1 MKKITKI
8 YTSILFILMLLVIT
22 TPNVINAYC
31 VQGNVMNWGSEANMH
46 DVSSREVPG
55 EYAGGLPEEFDN
67 DYAKDY
73 IMSAE
78 GYTEEEKQE
87 ALYALIDD
95 EYGLNDG
102 VDDGSG
108 QELYIKAMEYQNKI
122 LAEKGIIMTLTKGE
136 DAVTSFNGDNLIYGP
151 IYAKYPYG
159 EIETRRN
166 WGGFYYAFFDEAGN
180 NVSDKVKLCTLE
192 NGEYKEVESTLSTSE
207 KTNGYYKVTS
217 GEYSEVKLYLVVS
230 DRYLTKV
237 QMKACSFQIVK
248 KATIIRSEGWATV
261 PGGTWYCSYCRQMV
275 TKTVYHT
282 EDTDKQPASN
292 AKNMGEGQGK
302 KEKYSLTV
310 KCGSYVYNFRGYY
323 ECSGCGKSN
332 GSSGTHYKTVTKYR
346 YVKTYIWRWS
356 TTETKQRN
364 PNGCGK
370 VCHSYKGH
378 SYYCGQTYAGGTY
391 RSQAQERVEEKGEEE
406 EIINWAEL
414 EIELG
419 TTIEVEKNWEDYENS
434 YESRPENIEFNV
446 YRSIDK
452 QNWEELKVDVD
463 YKIVIKEKNESNWKI
478 LIAGLLKV
486 DKQGRE
492 YYFKVEEKPLD
503 YYDPTYPNGNYP
515 EFKDNPAYGY
525 ITINNKLKQVG
536 LGGYVWLDGQT
547 GIKPAIPNNGI
558 MDDSETRMKDIVVYL
573 YYRDPKTGTI
583 SKIAET
589 VTDENGH
596 YEFKDREIGFYYVEF
611 YYDGIHY
618 EDTVKI
624 ENGSSKAF
632 EDVANEI
639 SEENRRNTFN
649 NRFTTITYKKSNDG
663 TTLNYNYM
671 DRKSILITNDDQK
684 TTIKKEFQMT
694 AETPIELIKLNMDN
708 LNLGLITRGTD
719 LAISTD
725 VYDAKVKINGQT
737 TDYKFNTKDNS
748 IEIGTTETSEEVT
761 YNLNLYKS
769 DYNYRIRDYVNTQS
783 FQEKDYI
790 NAENPEG
797 LKTGSD
803 LNVYVI
809 YELNLQNQS
818 SKTTKV
824 NEVKYKYDEKY
835 NFVGLQNSS
844 YDIQDSGNILTLNLN
859 GLELKEGETKTLY
872 LVFEVNKTNN
882 NINLGE
888 YLNKAEITS
897 YSNDEGLIDCD
908 SQPGNFINDN
918 EIEDDSD
925 TAGGLKI
932 LLPTDLERKITGNVF
947 DKAGNKINDVIVQL
961 IEVKSY
967 NGKVYEYIWQETVSG
982 TGKGQR
988 LNGEG
993 TALEEYSYS
1002 KEDGYYEFRGM
1013 IAGDYIVRFIYG
1025 DGTTYDMTENV
1036 IKYNGQD
1043 YKSMPDTN
1051 YQAEWYNNSSYS
1063 EGATVA
1069 RDNEARRLETMSY
1082 GVEVDATKGVL
1093 LKLLNNVTPE
1103 TLNKTEKEIL
1113 ISAYK
1118 TIYGEDITNIT
1129 QDIINKLLKEQTL
1142 KNTWMCAETSKIKVT
1157 VDTEDQTNTATTIE
1171 VNGVTTTYKNSIANI
1186 NLGIELRPE
1195 TKIEL
1200 KKYITGFKLVAANGQ
1215 TLVNAYIDVNQYL
1228 DPDVTDISG
1237 KVEGLKDH
1245 VTILNTVWQYEVAP
1259 TDINTVVD
1267 GANLEFEYTLV
1278 VRNTGENDY
1287 LSEELANKYNTGSIE
1302 DYKTLLTNKA
1312 SEIKGTIREGTY
1324 RTQIGNSLGN
1334 SYYTGGTNTGKV
1346 LTEVLDIRDYVN
1358 NDLTFT
1364 TSGKVAIDEEAPK
1377 THRTLRDDYS
1387 MQTIELKTILKTT
1400 ESTGKMDNSGET
1412 KDAVMYK
1419 VILSKNP
1426 ISSTGNLNFEN
1437 YIAEVMK
1444 YTNAAGR
1451 RAMTSTP
1458 GNAEIVDAER
1468 REGKAHEIDEAD
1480 TGRIQVGAAT
1490 GEEENINYIIIIGVA
1505 LGIVVVAIGAY
1516 VIKKYII
1523 K

>member
-1 MKKITKI
+1 MKKIAKI
-8 YTSILFILMLLVIT
+8 CILILIILMTLGLAIS
-22 TPNVINAYC
+22 NVSEAYC
-31 VQGNVMNWGSEANMH
+31 VQGQVMNFGGDANMH

-55 EYAGGLPEEFDN
+55 PYAGGLPENFDN

-78 GYTEEEKQE
+78 GYTEEEQQE
-87 ALYALIDD
+87 ALYALLGD
-95 EYGLNDG
+95 EYGLTDG
-102 VDDGSG
+102 IGDGSG
-108 QELYIKAMEYQNKI
+108 QELYIKAIEYQNKKLSEI
-122 LAEKGIIMTLTKGE
+122 ETLIKLTKGE
-136 DAVTSFNGDNLIYGP
+136 DAITSFNGDNLIYGP
-151 IYAKYPYG
+151 IYVDYPYG
-159 EIETRRN
+159 EVEERRT

-180 NVSDKVKLCTLE
+180 NVSNNVKLCTLE
-192 NGEYKEVESTLSTSE
+192 NGEYKEISSTLSTSE
-207 KTNGYYKVTS
+207 ETNGYNKVTS
-217 GEYSEVKLYLVVS
+217 GEYSKAKLYLVVS

-237 QMKACSFQIVK
+237 KMKVCSFQIVK
-248 KATIIRSEGWATV
+248 RARIIRSEGTATV
-261 PGGTWYCSYCRQMV
+261 PGGTWYCASCKQMV
-275 TKTVYHT
+275 LKPVTQTK
-282 EDTDKQPASN
+282 ESAFQPNQN
-292 AKNMGEGQGK
+292 AKK
-302 KEKYSLTV
+302 VSFVRTEKTQV
-310 KCGSYVYNFRGYY
+310 GWQT
-323 ECSGCGKSN
+323 CSGGYSYIGGGVYRCKGCGRY
-332 GSSGTHYKTVTKYR
+332 GSTASHSRPKYK
-346 YVKTYIWRWS
+346 YVSIYLWTW
-356 TTETKQRN
+356 TETKMQQNN

-370 VCHSYKGH
+370 VCHSEKGH
-378 SYYCGQTYAGGTY
+378 SYRCGQHYAGGTY
-391 RSQAQERVEEKGEEE
+391 KSQAQERVEEIEEKE

-434 YESRPENIEFNV
+434 YGIRPENIEFNV

-452 QNWEELKVDVD
+452 QNWEELKADVD
-463 YKIVIKEKNESNWKI
+463 YKVIIKEKNETNWKV
-478 LIAGLLKV
+478 LITGLLKL
-486 DKQGRE
+486 DAQGRA
-492 YYFKVEEKPLD
+492 YYFKVEEKPLN
-503 YYDPTYPNGNYP
+503 YYEPTYLNGNYP
-515 EFKDNPAYGY
+515 EFGDNPAYGH
-525 ITINNKLKQVG
+525 ITIDNKIKKVG

-558 MDDSETRMKDIVVYL
+558 MDDGETRMKDIVVYL
-573 YYRDPKTGTI
+573 YYKDPKTGTI
-583 SKIAET
+583 SQVAET

-596 YEFKDREIGFYYVEF
+596 YEFKDYEIGLYYTEF

-618 EDTVKI
+618 EDTIKI
-624 ENGSSKAF
+624 ENGSAKAF
-632 EDVANEI
+632 EDVANGQNN
-639 SEENRRNTFN
+639 SDRRSTFN

-663 TTLNYNYM
+663 TVLNYNYI
-671 DRKSILITNDDQK
+671 DKKSILITNEDQK

-694 AETPIELIKLNMDN
+694 AETPIELINLNTDN

-748 IEIGTTETSEEVT
+748 IEIGTTETNEEVT

-769 DYNYRIRDYVNTQS
+769 DYNYRIRDYANTQG

-790 NAENPEG
+790 NGENPEG
-797 LKTGSD
+797 LTTGSD

-844 YDIQDSGNILTLNLN
+844 YDVQDSENVLTLNLN

-872 LVFEVNKTNN
+872 LVFEVSKTNN

-908 SQPGNFINDN
+908 SQPGNFMNDN
-918 EIEDDSD
+918 EVEDDSD

-932 LLPTDLERKITGNVF
+932 LLPSDLERKITGNVF
-947 DKAGNKINDVIVQL
+947 DKAGNKVNDVIVQL
-961 IEVKSY
+961 IELKSY
-967 NGKVYEYIWQETVSG
+967 NGKEYEYIWQETVSG
-982 TGKGQR
+982 TEKGQR
-988 LNGEG
+988 LNAEG

-1002 KEDGYYEFRGM
+1002 KADGYYEFRGM
-1013 IAGDYIVRFIYG
+1013 IAGNYIVRFIYG
-1025 DGTTYDMTENV
+1025 DGTTYDMTGNV

-1043 YKSMPDTN
+1043 YKSMPDAN
-1051 YQAEWYNNSSYS
+1051 YKAEWYNNSSYT
-1063 EGATVA
+1063 EGASVA

-1118 TIYGEDITNIT
+1118 TIYGENITDIT
-1129 QDIINKLLKEQTL
+1129 QDIINKLLKEQVL

-1157 VDTEDQTNTATTIE
+1157 VDTEDQTNTSVTTE
-1171 VNGVTTTYKNSIANI
+1171 VNGITTTYKNSITNI
-1186 NLGIELRPE
+1186 NFGLELRPE

-1200 KKYITGFKLVAANGQ
+1200 KKYVTGFKLVASNGQ

-1259 TDINTVVD
+1259 TDINTVVE

-1278 VRNTGENDY
+1278 VRNTGEDDY
-1287 LSEELANKYNTGSIE
+1287 LSEELANMYNTGSIA
-1302 DYKTLLTNKA
+1302 DYKALLASKA
-1312 SEIKGTIREGTY
+1312 SEVKGTIREGTY

-1334 SYYTGGTNTGKV
+1334 SYYAGGTGAGKV
-1346 LTEVLDIRDYVN
+1346 LTEVLDIRDYIN

-1364 TSGKVAIDEEAPK
+1364 TSGKVAIDEDAPK
-1377 THRTLRDDYS
+1377 THRILRDDYS
-1387 MQTIELKTILKTT
+1387 MQTIDLKTILKTT
-1400 ESTGKMDNSGET
+1400 ESTGKMNNSGET

-1419 VILSKNP
+1419 VILGKNP

-1468 REGKAHEIDEAD
+1468 REGRTHEIDEAD
-1480 TGRIQVGAAT
+1480 TGRIQIGAAT
-1490 GEEENINYIIIIGVA
+1490 GDEQTINYIIIIGVA
-1505 LGIVVVAIGAY
+1505 VGIVVVAIGAY